1 MRDDMSFTIGPS
13 MDPLPLEDR
22 VKLLSMLNVGEEAE
36 KVISDLM
43 FMLEEKDKQ
52 LISQQKEITE
62 LYMKQAQNQKNYD
75 SNSAMVIEHLN
86 QQLKELYDKNAEH
99 VNEIENI
106 KMKYESMLLYK
117 SKENEELENEV
128 ASLSKKLEGIANSYE
143 SLYNETSTFKEQSEI
158 EFNKLNLMKRK
169 SENIN
174 ADLKKKYDKLK
185 KKIEKGDGIWLLQMK

>member
-1 MRDDMSFTIGPS
+1 MKFAIDMRDDMSFTIGPS

-52 LISQQKEITE
+52 IISQQKEITE

-86 QQLKELYDKNAEH
+86 QQIKELYDKNAEH

-143 SLYNETSTFKEQSEI
+143 SLYNETSTLHVMI
-158 EFNKLNLMKRK
+158 FN
-169 SENIN
+169 
-174 ADLKKKYDKLK
+174 
-185 KKIEKGDGIWLLQMK
+185 